1 MTDVTL
7 AVEDLNSMTMPRLI
21 TTKATTTIS
30 ILTDEFA
37 VKNDWLKA
45 QILRLKFDQDFKTK
59 L

>member
-1 MTDVTL
+1 ML
-7 AVEDLNSMTMPRLI
+7 HMLL
-21 TTKATTTIS
+21 TKATTTIS